1 MNIRRLCLLPGEI
14 GCHASLTHQGVL
26 SKNWVWA
33 TRLIDA
39 RCQIRGALAS
49 VIVQVVLSEPLRLW
63 PWRSHKSAVTGRGK
77 HLYKST
83 RTVTQTSPAAQ
94 THLSISVCLP
104 QGLSDQL
111 FSRSLSLSA
120 SACISR
126 LYFITKLQPV
136 DGLTIHRFILK
147 RILHFQPTSRTDTFT
162 SIFIHYTTW
171 L

>member
-1 MNIRRLCLLPGEI
+1 MHLSPIKVSYQRIESGLRLWLMHAVRYTGRSR
-14 GCHASLTHQGVL
+14 ASLFKL
-26 SKNWVWA
+26 F
-33 TRLIDA
+33 
-39 RCQIRGALAS
+39 
-49 VIVQVVLSEPLRLW
+49 LSEPLHLW

-111 FSRSLSLSA
+111 FSRSLSLSV

-126 LYFITKLQPV
+126 LYFITKLRPV

-162 SIFIHYTTW
+162 SIFIHYTT
-171 L
+171 